1 MELGTHRLFLIPLLS
16 LFLMKDRAGIG
27 KKPCMHCLP
36 NTPLSLLLN
45 LRQTAVAATT
55 RIRHT
60 FALLVLLELAL
71 AQPYRVSYV
80 ISYEHTVWLPYR
92 MIPVFNRVSA
102 KTGKTSSSISSPK
115 ISRVPS
121 FIQSPYLRER
131 KKEKTKLKKLKGDFD
146 FGLKCLL

>member
-71 AQPYRVSYV
+71 AQPYRTSMISRIIQYV
-80 ISYEHTVWLPYR
+80 CHTVYEHMAAIPYDTCFQPR
-92 MIPVFNRVSA
+92 
-102 KTGKTSSSISSPK
+102 
-115 ISRVPS
+115 
-121 FIQSPYLRER
+121 
-131 KKEKTKLKKLKGDFD
+131 
-146 FGLKCLL
+146 FG